1 MSCTIQYEFDKRDS
15 LKSTKNYLIANNAIN
30 KYNSI
35 IDFTKYINL
44 VGSLNKKGF
53 EEYKFKDKLI
63 YASDRGKVVYFNKN
77 LFSEIDRIN
86 EVIKTTP
93 KDVAITNFLNE
104 TRLGIDK
111 FGDSNTNFQLAST
124 EGKIASEKTIRDL
137 AARISD
143 RIGIPYKIISDRS
156 QEYKGKI
163 ENGVAYINLAYAT
176 LDTFVHEIAGHSII
190 RALKTKS
197 EKNIN
202 QEINNM
208 IENGY
213 IVKKCD

>member
-35 IDFTKYINL
+35 IDYSKFSNL

-86 EVIKTTP
+86 KVLKTTP
-93 KDVAITNFLNE
+93 KDVVITNFLNE

-163 ENGVAYINLAYAT
+163 ENGVAYVNLAYAT
-176 LDTFVHEIAGHSII
+176 LDTIFHEIAGHSII
-190 RALKTKS
+190 RALKIKS
-197 EKNIN
+197 EKTTESYL
-202 QEINNM
+202 QDM
-208 IENGY
+208 IDKGIITKE
-213 IVKKCD
+213 C

>member
-35 IDFTKYINL
+35 IDFTKYSNL

-63 YASDRGKVVYFNKN
+63 SSSDRGKVVYFNKN

-86 EVIKTTP
+86 KVLKTTP
-93 KDVAITNFLNE
+93 KDVVITNFLNE

-111 FGDSNTNFQLAST
+111 FGDSNTNTL
-124 EGKIASEKTIRDL
+124 SEELNNTTDL
-137 AARISD
+137 
-143 RIGIPYKIISDRS
+143 
-156 QEYKGKI
+156 
-163 ENGVAYINLAYAT
+163 NLT
-176 LDTFVHEIAGHSII
+176 CFL
-190 RALKTKS
+190 
-197 EKNIN
+197 
-202 QEINNM
+202 
-208 IENGY
+208 
-213 IVKKCD
+213 

>member
-1 MSCTIQYEFDKRDS
+1 MSCTIQYEFDKKDS

-35 IDFTKYINL
+35 IDYSKYINL

-86 EVIKTTP
+86 KVLKTSP
-93 KDVAITNFLNE
+93 KDVSITNFLNE
-104 TRLGIDK
+104 TRLSIDK

-163 ENGVAYINLAYAT
+163 ENGVAYINLAYADLST
-176 LDTFVHEIAGHSII
+176 PIHEVAGHSII
-190 RALKTKS
+190 RALKLKS
-197 EKNIN
+197 EKTIES
-202 QEINNM
+202 EIDKM
-208 IENGY
+208 IEMG
-213 IVKKCD
+213 IIKKEC